1 MMKPWEPPEKRPSV
15 ISATCLPKPAPMIAL
30 VGVNISLMPGPPFGP
45 SYLITTKSPFWIFP
59 CSSPRS
65 IASSPSN
72 TLAGPVKV
80 VPSLPVILA
89 TEPSGHKLPYKILML
104 PLSWMH
110 LSIGLITSCA
120 LKSRSGIPAK
130 FSATVRPVQV
140 IQSPCNQPSFSK
152 YFITTGVPP
161 IWCTS
166 SIRYF
171 PLGFRSP
178 SSFVLS
184 LIRWK
189 SSTLSSMPAVLAMAS
204 RCKTALVDPP
214 KAFTMTIAFSKDF
227 LVKMSSG
234 FKSRSNRALIAA
246 AVVLHSSRFSG
257 DKAGLEDVYGKA
269 SPNAST
275 AVAIVLAVYMPPQAP
290 APGQA
295 CRTTSRRSSSS
306 MVPAMYLPYASNV
319 ETMSSVSP
327 CLDRPEAMVPPY
339 IINEGLLTRIMAMTH
354 PGMFLSQPGMV
365 TKASYHCAPI
375 TVSMLSA
382 MISRDGK
389 E

>member
-1 MMKPWEPPEKRPSV
+1 MKPCEPPEKRPSV
-15 ISATCLPKPAPMIAL
+15 ISATCLPKPAPIIAL

-45 SYLITTKSPFWIFP
+45 SYLMTTKSPFWIFP
-59 CSSPRS
+59 CSIPRS

-72 TLAGPVKV
+72 TLAGPVKA

-89 TEPSGHKLPYKILML
+89 TAPSGHRFPYKILMF

-110 LSIGLITSCA
+110 LPTGRITSWA
-120 LKSRSGIPAK
+120 EKSMSGIDAK
-130 FSATVRPVQV
+130 FSATVRPVTV
-140 IQSPCNQPSFSK
+140 IQSPCSQPSVSK

-161 IWCTS
+161 ILCTS
-166 SIRYF
+166 SMRYL

-178 SSFVLS
+178 MSFVLS
-184 LIRWK
+184 LSRWK
-189 SSTLSSMPAVLAMAS
+189 SSTLSSIPAVWAMAS
-204 RCKTALVDPP
+204 KCKTALVDPP
-214 KAFTMTIAFSKDF
+214 KAFTITMAFSKDF

-234 FKSRSNRALIAA
+234 LRSRSKRALIAA

-257 DKAGLEDVYGKA
+257 DIAGLEDVNGRAKPKA
-269 SPNAST
+269 SI
-275 AVAIVLAVYMPPQAP
+275 AVANVFAVYIPPHAP

-295 CRTTSRRSSSS
+295 CLMMSRRSPSS
-306 MVPAMYLPYASNV
+306 MEPARYFPYASNV
-319 ETMSSVSP
+319 ETISNVSP
-327 CLDRPEAMVPPY
+327 RRDRPDAMVPPY
-339 IINEGLLTRIMAMTH
+339 IITEGLLTRIMAITQ
-354 PGMFLSQPGMV
+354 PGMFLSHPGMV